1 MTKHCDK
8 WFQIANEI
16 EANKPMKD
24 IANEFKVSYQ
34 YVTLV
39 GRELKFRKEKETK
52 ENCSSSKR
60 NLGEKNEKLSF
71 A

>member
-16 EANKPMKD
+16 EANKPIKD
-24 IANEFKVSYQ
+24 IAKEFKVSYQ

-52 ENCSSSKR
+52 ENCSYSKR
-60 NLGEKNEKLSF
+60 NLGENNEKLSF

>member
-16 EANKPMKD
+16 ESNKPMKD
-24 IANEFKVSYQ
+24 ISKEFKVSYQ

-52 ENCSSSKR
+52 EKGSSIKTI
-60 NLGEKNEKLSF
+60 
-71 A
+71 